1 VDDFQYVP
9 GQAAE
14 SDGLALA
21 PNGTL
26 FASGSG
32 ADSSGVRH
40 GLVMASAN
48 VGITWSGLLD
58 DFVYPGTHTTLYNA
72 GMVADSAGNLYVAGT
87 AYDDGTPSGGP
98 NHWIVRRSTDNGA
111 TWSTVDDFAPGGFLT
126 QPNGIGADAAGNI
139 YVAGDADYV
148 NPYDTTYWT
157 IRKGVGGTN
166 FTTVDSISSGSSGNT
181 AMAVFAHPTAG
192 LFAVGRAPV
201 ALTGKQFFGRSAL
214 EWTVRRSTNGGA
226 TWSTVDTFA
235 FSSSSS
241 VYGSQAN
248 GIGADALGNLYVV
261 GQAGAP
267 NKPNGSGYLHWVV
280 RKSTNGGSTWTTV
293 DNYQLSSTD
302 YSQAT
307 AFAAD
312 SKGNLYV
319 AGWGFA
325 NNGAANWIVRWN
337 PVGTSTWSTAD
348 DYTYAPGGSA
358 WAFTMAAN
366 ASGNVFVG
374 GGGSGT
380 SEHWVVRKR

>member
-1 VDDFQYVP
+1 MKSSLFGNLAIKRSSRSRTPLLCSCHHSRLGLSTLFGLTFTLLTHSTHAQTWQTVDDFQYVP

-48 VGITWSGLLD
+48 VGTTWSGLLD

-192 LFAVGRAPV
+192 LFAVGRLRSLSLGSNFSAEALWNGLSGG
-201 ALTGKQFFGRSAL
+201 ALTAAPPGPLLTPLLFRAVRACTDPRPMASARTPSATFTSL
-214 EWTVRRSTNGGA
+214 DRLALRTN
-226 TWSTVDTFA
+226 
-235 FSSSSS
+235 
-241 VYGSQAN
+241 
-248 GIGADALGNLYVV
+248 LME
-261 GQAGAP
+261 
-267 NKPNGSGYLHWVV
+267 
-280 RKSTNGGSTWTTV
+280 
-293 DNYQLSSTD
+293 
-302 YSQAT
+302 
-307 AFAAD
+307 AA
-312 SKGNLYV
+312 
-319 AGWGFA
+319 
-325 NNGAANWIVRWN
+325 
-337 PVGTSTWSTAD
+337 TST
-348 DYTYAPGGSA
+348 G
-358 WAFTMAAN
+358 
-366 ASGNVFVG
+366 
-374 GGGSGT
+374 
-380 SEHWVVRKR
+380 